1 MKEITKYMAEDG
13 EVFDSKTECEK
24 YESTLGAESEYEL
37 TFEVNAILRLDGVVV
52 KRKIKT
58 NAEPNFDY
66 GSDFKNMVYDAIMD
80 TDAYESAGELLAIAA
95 NQGIYP
101 YFDCFENEG
110 LTECKKI

>member
-1 MKEITKYMAEDG
+1 MKEVTKYMAEDG
-13 EVFDSKTECEK
+13 KIFDSRTECEN
-24 YESTLGAESEYEL
+24 YENGLGTEYEL
-37 TFEVNAILRLDGVVV
+37 TFKVNAILRLDGVVV

-58 NAEPNFDY
+58 NAEPSFDY
-66 GSDFKNMVYDAIMD
+66 GSDFRDIVFDAIMD
-80 TDAYESAGELLAIAA
+80 TDAYESAGELLEIAA